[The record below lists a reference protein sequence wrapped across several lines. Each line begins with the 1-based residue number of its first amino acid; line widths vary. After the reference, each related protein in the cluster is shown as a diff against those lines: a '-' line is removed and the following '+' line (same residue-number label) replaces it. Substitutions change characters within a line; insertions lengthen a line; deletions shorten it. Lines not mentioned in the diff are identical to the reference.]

1 MLKKSQPL
9 GSETLDDG
17 TMSELLDAFIKELSH
32 RAGKITD
39 ARQSGDFEAL
49 KHFSH
54 QLKGAAG
61 VYGFPQIAQAANR
74 VYQCVEDGS
83 DAGQLQSAVD
93 ELVKLCEH
101 SG

>member
-1 MLKKSQPL
+1 MLDESQPL
-9 GSETLDDG
+9 GSGILGDG

-39 ARQSGDFEAL
+39 ALQSGDFEAL

-61 VYGFPQIAQAANR
+61 VYGFSQIAQAANR
-74 VYQCVEDGS
+74 VYQCVEDDS

-93 ELVKLCEH
+93 ELVELCERA
-101 SG
+101 